1 MSSKI
6 RNRSEKA
13 KEIIILTRET
23 VTLDPG
29 EEVEFTGYIELNNQS

>member
-13 KEIIILTRET
+13 KEVVILTRET

-29 EEVEFTGYIELNNQS
+29 EEIEFVGYIELGNKS